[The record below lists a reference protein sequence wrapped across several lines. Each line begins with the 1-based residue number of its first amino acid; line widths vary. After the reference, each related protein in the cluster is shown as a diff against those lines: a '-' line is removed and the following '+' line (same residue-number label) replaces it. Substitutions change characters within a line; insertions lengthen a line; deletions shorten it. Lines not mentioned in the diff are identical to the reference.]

1 MFSGIIKLTFDPV
14 ISNGENVNGRFGD
27 TNIGRDEFVS
37 CFFFSRKVFK
47 IGVIKF
53 YLLLFTFDSFQ
64 AQLAES

>member
-37 CFFFSRKVFK
+37 CFFFQESLQNWRDQ
-47 IGVIKF
+47 I
-53 YLLLFTFDSFQ
+53 LSF
-64 AQLAES
+64 AVYF